1 MADNT
6 AGSVNVDIKGNLAP
20 FEAALAK
27 GRQMANAFDAEVS
40 KKLSGSSAT
49 DANIAKIAAAV
60 EQTNAMLAKLT
71 GTATPAAA
79 AVAKLSTE
87 STRASAAITGV
98 GTSSVSAASSVGRL
112 ATEANTVAASIQRAV
127 AANQQFAASN
137 LQMADGSAAR
147 AADIQAYGAALDDI
161 RAKYNPLFRVT
172 REYLTL
178 KEELRIATK
187 LGAISEGEAASA
199 LSRGRQETL
208 AAIGVLKGHT
218 GALNDH
224 AHAAGLGTAQTMALT
239 HAVRSFVE
247 QIALGISPLQALTS
261 QMNHLSFVA
270 SGPGGPR
277 AAIASIGT
285 SVASAA
291 SRIGSFVAS
300 STILRTL
307 GTAALAASLGFE
319 AIRDRASEAEHRSV
333 GFGETIS
340 AVFQTLGNYIHN
352 SAVGT
357 VFDAIATA
365 ASYAFG
371 KLGSAAVDVA
381 ELVINSFHAA
391 YTDIV
396 AGWRSFPDQ
405 LGAFFVGAANN
416 GIAALNMLV
425 KKASDAV
432 DEISKAL
439 NNIPGVDIPLL
450 NAGDQAIKPLDN
462 KYLDNLKKEV
472 ADRNAEIERI
482 MKSTPLRTFA
492 SDVVDQIATNHA
504 LEGLDALKNISFD
517 SATNSANGFS
527 SAIGG
532 IGSAASGVT
541 VQFGGMS
548 QQVINVSRAFEDAKL
563 AQLGQIQGATNELHK
578 MQNEATELQKTL
590 AAASQAKIADV
601 FGKGFA
607 GNADAAT
614 QAISRTVNAVD
625 RLFAAYDSGNAT
637 IGTVH
642 ESLELL
648 RQTLLAQGGDPVAIN
663 AFFDSIVSG
672 EIKVRQLNSTVNTLH
687 DSIASLPNK
696 TVTITVVTKQIGSG
710 TQSQYS
716 VPNQTGGYSGV
727 GVTRYGAAPGS
738 QSGPSISA
746 NTVPSTGYGSQGG
759 YGDSSTGT
767 VTVTRFGGTRAAG
780 GPVSPGLPYWVG
792 EHGPELVVPSGAGSV
807 VPNGQS
813 TALANAQ
820 SGFTGREPT
829 RETDRLWQVFMNI
842 EANTRKT
849 YEGVDKWGLAS
860 SNSGGSSYG
869 GGGSS
874 SAYNDNSQSSAYARV
889 LAQVKANFHAAG
901 IVGSGSIG
909 YGGQGLAAT
918 PEQIARNIVNG
929 TSSSL
934 GSPGANDYESTL
946 AQTQVA
952 HAQSEARR
960 YQSIYG
966 MATGG
971 IDSSDT
977 EHVEFFKNPNEK
989 VIVAT
994 PQQFADV
1001 RPGAAGAG
1009 TAGSADQRPIQISM
1023 PIYLQ
1028 AGAQMNKDSTAELRR
1043 QVANA
1048 VRDGL
1053 RSVNGR

>member
-87 STRASAAITGV
+87 STKASSAITGV
-98 GTSSVSAASSVGRL
+98 GTSAATATASVGRL

-178 KEELRIATK
+178 KEELRIANK

-239 HAVRSFVE
+239 HAARSFAE
-247 QIALGISPLQALTS
+247 QIALGISPIQALVG

-270 SGPGGPR
+270 SGPGGP
-277 AAIASIGT
+277 AGAFSAIGSAIATAT
-285 SVASAA
+285 SKIA
-291 SRIGSFVAS
+291 SFVANS
-300 STILRTL
+300 ALIRGAGLAL
-307 GTAALAASLGFE
+307 GGIVTGFVSIKD
-319 AIRDRASEAEHRSV
+319 AASEAEHRSV
-333 GFGETIS
+333 GFGETFHAI
-340 AVFQTLGNYIHN
+340 FQTIGNDLKGTAIGNAFDGLVTGAKYAFDKLRSAATDLAEWTIN
-352 SAVGT
+352 DFRAVGSDMAFIWNNLPT
-357 VFDAIATA
+357 IVQA
-365 ASYAFG
+365 AA
-371 KLGSAAVDVA
+371 
-381 ELVINSFHAA
+381 
-391 YTDIV
+391 
-396 AGWRSFPDQ
+396 
-405 LGAFFVGAANN
+405 VGAAN
-416 GIAALNMLV
+416 ALVSTMESAINKV
-425 KKASDAV
+425 ADAV
-432 DEISKAL
+432 NGL
-439 NNIPGVDIPLL
+439 NDAFGGILPKI
-450 NAGDQAIKPLDN
+450 
-462 KYLDNLKKEV
+462 EH
-472 ADRNAEIERI
+472 ADLGRFANPAAFDLAAKNAEHLKDVVGILN
-482 MKSTPLRTFA
+482 STPLRDFGKQ
-492 SDVVDQIATNHA
+492 VVDQIQTNHA
-504 LEGLDALKNISFD
+504 LESLGELSKISFGA
-517 SATNSANGFS
+517 ATSGANGLS
-527 SAIGG
+527 SAVGG
-532 IGSAASGVT
+532 IGKAANGVT
-541 VQFGGMS
+541 VEFGGMS
-548 QQVINVSRAFEDAKL
+548 QQIINVSRLFQDAKL
-563 AQLGQIQGATNELHK
+563 AQFG
-578 MQNEATELQKTL
+578 ELQQTVTTL
-590 AAASQAKIADV
+590 HSTQAEIKKIQDILNAAPKAAVSDV
-601 FGKGFA
+601 FGDGFF
-607 GNADAAT
+607 GNANAARDA
-614 QAISRTVNAVD
+614 IERTTTAVEK
-625 RLFAAYDSGNAT
+625 LFDAYDHGSGSVKT
-637 IGTVH
+637 INDSVD
-642 ESLELL
+642 LL
-648 RQTLLAQGGDPVAIN
+648 RQSLLQMGGDPVAIN
-663 AFFDSIVSG
+663 AFIDSIVSG
-672 EIKVRQLNSTVNTLH
+672 EIKVRQLQSSVKGLS
-687 DSIASLPNK
+687 DDIRSIPNK
-696 TVTITVVTKQIGSG
+696 TVTITVKTQQIGSG

-759 YGDSSTGT
+759 YGSSSTGT

-792 EHGPELVVPSGAGSV
+792 EHGPELVVPSSAGSV
-807 VPNGQS
+807 VPNGQT

-860 SNSGGSSYG
+860 SYSGSG

-874 SAYNDNSQSSAYARV
+874 GGYSGGYSGSSDSSAYASV
-889 LAQVKANFHAAG
+889 LASIKANFRAAG

-909 YGGQGLAAT
+909 YGAQGLGAT
-918 PEQIARNIVNG
+918 PQQIARNIVNSG
-929 TSSSL
+929 ASSL
-934 GSPGANDYESTL
+934 GGGGANDYENAL
-946 AQTQVA
+946 AQTQA
-952 HAQSEARR
+952 SMSQSEARR
-960 YQSIYG
+960 HQAIYG
-966 MATGG
+966 FATGG